1 MKTILDK
8 YLNWLIIVNPCNLVF
23 DKHNIYIYKKHISYP
38 ITFSKE
44 SINSVFIFNFVK
56 INNIKLSNLPVF
68 LFNRENKL
76 KYFIKLKNKIV
87 FINYALLF
95 EEINS
100 NLKSFLISLNV
111 KYKLSLLHPFQSFK
125 VNILKNKED
134 FSDFIIYIYRQL
146 DEVLRFLLKYIR
158 KFVNNLREN
167 EIFNFAKYFSLAFSI
182 LFLHVNNALNKEY
195 FIGEYT
201 KLNFDIFLYL
211 ISLYFY
217 PIIILEITNIFLSN
231 YLDIIFQ
238 ENNNIVKN
246 YIKVILKLL
255 VERLDFLN
263 FYKKMDLFSKIF
275 YEKDVYFI

>member
-1 MKTILDK
+1 M
-8 YLNWLIIVNPCNLVF
+8 
-23 DKHNIYIYKKHISYP
+23 
-38 ITFSKE
+38 
-44 SINSVFIFNFVK
+44 
-56 INNIKLSNLPVF
+56 
-68 LFNRENKL
+68 
-76 KYFIKLKNKIV
+76 
-87 FINYALLF
+87 
-95 EEINS
+95 
-100 NLKSFLISLNV
+100 
-111 KYKLSLLHPFQSFK
+111 
-125 VNILKNKED
+125 
-134 FSDFIIYIYRQL
+134 
-146 DEVLRFLLKYIR
+146 
-158 KFVNNLREN
+158 
-167 EIFNFAKYFSLAFSI
+167 AFSI
-182 LFLHVNNALNKEY
+182 LFLHVNNVLNKEY

-275 YEKDVYFI
+275 YEKDIYFI